1 MNEQFPNLLKEI
13 NAVKDT
19 TPDGS
24 SDAPSRTRI
33 IAALK
38 EIMVVLLPEYYNFRG
53 MSQADALDAVQEDLI
68 SETARAFALKESVR
82 EDTGAKTDNA
92 PLGPEALRQKAE
104 ESVCAFLQALPEI
117 KRLILTDI
125 QAIYDGDPAARSKAE
140 VVLCYPGFFAIS
152 IYRVAHVLYRLGVP
166 LIPRIMTEYAHEK
179 TGVDIHPGATIG
191 EYFCID
197 HGTGVVV
204 GETSTIGQHVKL
216 YQGVTIGAKSFEKGP
231 DGHPVKGGKRHPDI
245 GNHVV
250 IYANATILG
259 GKTRIGDGAVIGGNA
274 WITFSVGEGERV
286 G

>member
-1 MNEQFPNLLKEI
+1 MNEQYLNLLDEI
-13 NAVKDT
+13 NAVSDEL
-19 TPDGS
+19 PDGS

-33 IAALK
+33 IAVLK
-38 EIMVVLLPEYYNFRG
+38 EIMVVLLPEYYTFHG
-53 MSQADALDAVQEDLI
+53 MSQAEALYAVREDLI
-68 SETARAFALKESVR
+68 DEAAHAFALQESVR
-82 EDTGAKTDNA
+82 EDGDAAEENA
-92 PLGPEALRQKAE
+92 PLNADTLRQKAE
-104 ESVCAFLQALPEI
+104 DAIIAFLQALPDT

-125 QAIYDGDPAARSKAE
+125 QAIYDGDPAAKSKAE

-152 IYRVAHVLYRLGVP
+152 IYRVAHVLYKLGVP

>member
-1 MNEQFPNLLKEI
+1 MNDKHLALL
-13 NAVKDT
+13 NALNDVRDQL
-19 TPDGS
+19 PDGAGS
-24 SDAPSRTRI
+24 APSRTRI
-33 IAALK
+33 ISILK
-38 EIMVVLLPEYYNFRG
+38 QIMVVLMPEYFHYHG
-53 MSQADALDAVQEDLI
+53 MSQDEALASFEGELI
-68 SETARAFALKESVR
+68 VEIASAFALQNEVAEQPI
-82 EDTGAKTDNA
+82 EDRTQEA
-92 PLGPEALRQKAE
+92 EALAE
-104 ESVCAFLQALPEI
+104 RFVESLPEI

-125 QAIYDGDPAARSKAE
+125 QAIYEGDPAAKSKAE

-152 IYRVAHVLYRLGVP
+152 IYRVAHVLYKLGVP